1 MAINISRRD
10 FLKGMA
16 AGAVSVGAM
25 TAIPGFA
32 APVTAAA
39 EGEAAS
45 PAEVIKALDKIP
57 QAYLNPQLDE
67 KEFRTSDM
75 ELKTLFSPFKIGNVN
90 LNHRMVKS
98 AAGSATY
105 LAGMTDEFLQY
116 YFNLAKGGVEL
127 IFIESVDFLEVPES
141 GEYEA
146 ENKAFL
152 EKLVSGCAEYGAVL
166 GYQISGFGMGE
177 NEMTVDDIHAKQAR
191 MVQVAKGLG
200 FAFPRA
206 SCLTA
211 AGASPSWADGET
223 AAGPPAAGDA
233 SSVSASALTSSLSD
247 IYSSSGLIPAILR
260 MITKARGESPKAP
273 SSAPCE

>member
-1 MAINISRRD
+1 MKNR
-10 FLKGMA
+10 LT
-16 AGAVSVGAM
+16 GARTLSPRYGYVILALMCLGIAM
-25 TAIPGFA
+25 PSFA
-32 APVTAAA
+32 
-39 EGEAAS
+39 
-45 PAEVIKALDKIP
+45 
-57 QAYLNPQLDE
+57 Q
-67 KEFRTSDM
+67 
-75 ELKTLFSPFKIGNVN
+75 
-90 LNHRMVKS
+90 
-98 AAGSATY
+98 
-105 LAGMTDEFLQY
+105 
-116 YFNLAKGGVEL
+116 
-127 IFIESVDFLEVPES
+127 
-141 GEYEA
+141 
-146 ENKAFL
+146 
-152 EKLVSGCAEYGAVL
+152 
-166 GYQISGFGMGE
+166 YQISGFGMGE